1 MALDEQKYILLTSFR
16 RDGTPAS
23 GGTAHRWARRCG
35 SCPSKTA
42 GSGSGPARDRVKAK
56 RLAHTGRVTVQP
68 CDVRGR
74 VTDGTSPT
82 DATTQL
88 VTGADYE
95 AIQQKVRA
103 KYGLMTT
110 TSKLLDTVG
119 GTLQGKGIPYGD
131 RGVVTTLAG

>member
-1 MALDEQKYILLTSFR
+1 M
-16 RDGTPAS
+16 GTPVWVVPLED
-23 GGTAHRWARRCG
+23 GGLGFWT
-35 SCPSKTA
+35 
-42 GSGSGPARDRVKAK
+42 GSGSGKAK

-82 DATTQL
+82 DATTQP

-103 KYGLMTT
+103 KYGFMTT

-131 RGVVTTLAG
+131 RGVATSLAG